1 MRGDVIVTGGAGL
14 VGHAV
19 RQRLEREGMSCM
31 AVDLVPAE
39 VEGRPVLGCDLV
51 DMPRLRELTAGR
63 AIAAIVHCGAMSGP
77 NVGRNSP
84 LQQVS
89 VNIVG
94 TANMLELG
102 RELGV
107 SRFVY
112 ASSVSAYGDCQGE
125 NLDEQTPLRPTNVYG
140 ATKAA
145 SEMLVMAYAADF
157 RIPAVSLRLSMV
169 YGPRRETACC
179 LREMLLSG
187 LTGAPMRLQWGHD
200 LRRQPIHIDDAA
212 AAVVAALKAPGFR
225 QGAYNITGGV
235 AVTFGEA
242 AGIVR
247 DLLPRADIRL
257 GTGMVEGD
265 NIQGSHSIAAA
276 ARDLGYRPQVE
287 LRRGLAGY
295 ADWLRDKSRPT
306 QDGAAA

>member
-1 MRGDVIVTGGAGL
+1 MKGEILVTGGAGL

-19 RQRLEREGMSCM
+19 RLRLEKEGVPCM
-31 AVDLVPAE
+31 AVDLAAAE
-39 VEGRPVLGCDLV
+39 VEGHPVLGCDLL

-77 NVGRNSP
+77 TVGRNSP

-89 VNIVG
+89 VNVVG

-102 RELGV
+102 RELGI

-112 ASSVSAYGDCQGE
+112 VSSVSAYGDCHGD
-125 NLDEQTPLRPTNVYG
+125 NLEERTPLHPTNVYG

-187 LTGAPMRLQWGHD
+187 LTGSPMRQEWGRD

-212 AAVVAALKAPGFR
+212 AAVMASLEAPGFR
-225 QGAYNITGGV
+225 QAAYNITGGV

-242 AGIVR
+242 AEMVR
-247 DLLPRADIRL
+247 DLLPRADIQL

-276 ARDLGYRPQVE
+276 ARDLGYQPQVA
-287 LRRGLAGY
+287 LRQGLAGY
-295 ADWLRDKSRPT
+295 ADWLRDRPRPT